1 MGERRDD
8 DVAVRLRHHAFRTID
23 RIAHGIYRRPV
34 GILLPAV
41 LTIALRGPQQVVRR
55 DSEREVRGTYGAG
68 VRRLRGSSFER
79 GQRNAEGI
87 FIAGARHEEG
97 LPFGAEGCR
106 HGGQIAGVV
115 RLLVV
120 GHRSTSREV
129 VFLVR
134 LVGKPVLV
142 GMEIGVGGRG
152 KRDSIGQDHPSA
164 LVYGQC
170 YRLRAG
176 LPLTQTDACG
186 LVEQLLRQL
195 VGWGLADA

>member
-1 MGERRDD
+1 MGKRRDD

-34 GILLPAV
+34 GIVLPAV
-41 LTIALRGPQQVVRR
+41 LTITLRVPQQVVRR
-55 DSEREVRGTYGAG
+55 DSEREVRGAYGAG
-68 VRRLRGSSFER
+68 VLRFRGSSFER

-106 HGGQIAGVV
+106 HGGQIAGIV

-152 KRDSIGQDHPSA
+152 KREGIGQDHPYA
-164 LVYGQC
+164 LVHRQC

-186 LVEQLLRQL
+186 LVAQLLRQL